1 MYETTLSWIWDS
13 THLNM
18 THQSHEYEKTLIWTW
33 HTNLMNLRQHSAE
46 HDTPI
51 SWISV
56 NTHLNMTHN
65 YPEYE
70 PILIRIW
77 HTTLTNMSRVG
88 NSLFR
93 SKSLILKSGCEGFA
107 LVALSKSD
115 HEWITFVALYKRA
128 TWVKNPFGCS
138 LKKSDMSDSLS
149 KNKQFARKN
158 IHIFCMFLTA
168 FPLSYE
174 QIASIALCSML
185 FFKEQPWLIHSL
197 QKHNGSDALYTKEW
211 REGSVFTKEQ
221 QEQFTL
227 FKSNLLFRSSTHKK
241 WVIHSKNQRVNS
253 QSEYETSVSWI
264 WNNTLMNMRQHS
276 YTVIHIRQQQS
287 GMKTILA
294 VQVRQYYPVLYCN
307 CNCIVLYCCPDIT
320 RPLPNLKD
328 VHVPVSSRVLFEKLW
343 RIRGIWVRNLRSL
356 VSVFKRINLIAGG
369 SRRQEERYLKHS
381 IY

>member
-33 HTNLMNLRQHSAE
+33 HTNLMNLRQHSSE

-51 SWISV
+51 SWISD

-107 LVALSKSD
+107 LAALSKSD
-115 HEWITFVALYKRA
+115 HEWITFVALYKRV
-128 TWVKNPFGCS
+128 TWVKNPFGRS
-138 LKKSDMSDSLS
+138 LKKRDMSDSLS

-168 FPLSYE
+168 FPLS
-174 QIASIALCSML
+174 
-185 FFKEQPWLIHSL
+185 
-197 QKHNGSDALYTKEW
+197 
-211 REGSVFTKEQ
+211 VFTKEQ

-241 WVIHSKNQRVNS
+241 RVIHSKNQRVNS